1 MRLGLVLGFV
11 LLAAAQPAGN
21 PSFQYWTS
29 AELKSYAGKLRAEE
43 APTKLASQALG
54 NWGNHNASIT
64 RRTADGE
71 AELHENFVDIFVV
84 EDGAAS
90 VVLGGKIVAPRNT
103 GPGEV
108 RGKSI
113 EGGERKD
120 LKPGDIVRITA
131 NTPHQLLVPKAF
143 LYYVIKVK
151 Q

>member
-1 MRLGLVLGFV
+1 M
-11 LLAAAQPAGN
+11 AAAQPAGN
-21 PSFQYWTS
+21 SSFQHWTS
-29 AELKSYAGKLRAEE
+29 AELKSYAAKLRAEE
-43 APTKLASQALG
+43 ATSKTASQALG
-54 NWGNHNASIT
+54 NWGNHNASII
-64 RRTADGE
+64 RRAADGE

-84 EDGAAS
+84 QDGEAS
-90 VVLGGKIVAPRNT
+90 VVLGGKIIEPRNT

-120 LKPGDIVRITA
+120 LKPGDIVRIAA
-131 NTPHQLLVPKAF
+131 NTPHQLFVPKAF